1 MEGLAAA
8 LAASATRDRLDDL
21 IALLGAED
29 RGGTRLH
36 FLRPIKRMGGARGL
50 ELIRAL
56 QSDPILGTEARAILK
71 RQR

>member
-1 MEGLAAA
+1 
-8 LAASATRDRLDDL
+8 
-21 IALLGAED
+21 
-29 RGGTRLH
+29 LH